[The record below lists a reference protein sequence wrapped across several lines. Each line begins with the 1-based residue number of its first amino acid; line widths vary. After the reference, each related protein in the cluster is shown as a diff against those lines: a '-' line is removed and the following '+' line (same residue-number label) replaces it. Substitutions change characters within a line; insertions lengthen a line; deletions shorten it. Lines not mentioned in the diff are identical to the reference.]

1 MDIIVVGGG
10 WAGCAAAYQAAK
22 SGAHVSLFE
31 RTDMLLGT
39 GLAGGIFRNNGRY
52 TAAEEMLAMGGGEMF
67 RLMDENARHQ
77 NVCFPGQLHA
87 SLYDIASMPSAVF
100 SLLKNAGVEIHFQA
114 RIVSAILSGSRLLAV
129 KTPSGQRYAA
139 DIFID
144 ATGTAGPTVNCAKY
158 GNGCA
163 MCVLRCP
170 AFGGR
175 LSLTAL
181 AGIPEYR
188 ARRGDSAGAFSG
200 SCKLMKESLSPE
212 LQQEL
217 TENGVAIV
225 PIPVELRE
233 DHLAQ
238 KACQQYAHNAYS
250 ENIVLLDTGHAK
262 MMAPFFPL
270 EKLRQVPGFTC
281 ARYEDPYAGGKG
293 NSIRFTAMAPRDDAL
308 RVRGAENLLCAGEK
322 AGPLVGH
329 TEAVVTGVLAGFNA
343 VRLCKDENPLTLPR
357 SLATGEAITWVNQQT
372 LRPGGADK
380 KYTFSGSVLLE
391 HLEQR
396 QLITLDTDAIAA
408 RVERAGMKNVFSQ
421 AVL

>member
-22 SGAHVSLFE
+22 AGAHVSLFE

-52 TAAEEMLAMGGGEMF
+52 TAAEEMLAMGGGELF
-67 RLMDENARHQ
+67 RLMDENARHR
-77 NVCFPGQLHA
+77 NVCFPGQMHA
-87 SLYDIASMPSAVF
+87 SLYDIAKMPAAVY
-100 SLLKNAGVEIHFQA
+100 SLLKNAGVELHFQA
-114 RIVSAILSGSRLLAV
+114 RIVSAILSGARILAV
-129 KTPSGQRYAA
+129 KTPAGQRYAA
-139 DIFID
+139 DAFID
-144 ATGTAGPTVNCAKY
+144 ATGTAGPTVNCTKY

-175 LSLTAL
+175 LSLSAL
-181 AGIPEYR
+181 AGVAEYR
-188 ARRGDSAGAFSG
+188 AHRGDSAGAFSG
-200 SCKLMKESLSPE
+200 SCKLMKESLSE
-212 LQQEL
+212 SLQKQLEQD
-217 TENGVAIV
+217 GVALV
-225 PIPVELRE
+225 PIPPELRE
-233 DHLAQ
+233 DHLNQ
-238 KACQQYAHNAYS
+238 KACQQYAHAAYM

-262 MMAPFFPL
+262 MMTPFFPL
-270 EKLRQVPGFTC
+270 EKLHQIPGFAF

-293 NSIRFTAMAPRDDAL
+293 NSVRFTAMAPRDDAL
-308 RVRGAENLLCAGEK
+308 RVRGTENLLCAGEK

-343 VRLCKDENPLTLPR
+343 VRMCKGENLLTLPR

-372 LRPGGADK
+372 FRPGGADK

-396 QLITLDTDAIAA
+396 KLISLDTDVITT
-408 RVERAGMKNVFSQ
+408 RTERAGMRNIF
-421 AVL
+421 A